1 MINFQSMQ
9 QKTFPKFDNHKIVKC
24 FHCEAAIGEFNK
36 PLFYG
41 FPRGAYGMWCEAC
54 KWRTFYDTNDVSVK
68 FDKKGDPLTPTCSC
82 GCVTPYDQWLENE
95 SGYKE
100 CPDCRMV

>member
-1 MINFQSMQ
+1 MIDFGLMQ
-9 QKTFPKFDNHKIVKC
+9 QKTFPKFESHASVCC
-24 FHCEAAIGEFNK
+24 FHCHAPIGKTEK

-41 FPRGAYGMWCEAC
+41 FPAGAYGLWCEAC
-54 KWRTFYDTNDVSVK
+54 KWRTYYDTEDKTVK

-82 GCVTPYDQWLENE
+82 GCVVPYDQWLENE